1 MKKDKD
7 NIKKVNT
14 NKKNKFLYFD
24 WIILVF
30 FVLSILSNI
39 VLFWTRPELMNFV
52 VTHLFQI
59 FQLIFVIYFT
69 VRITKF
75 SLSDKTTE
83 NQKSIAKTA
92 IRQIR
97 NTQTMTENLKEIVN
111 SKKDSFRENKM
122 VVTLEEINNHLNSL
136 SINLT
141 VSESAFKDILG
152 EEFKEEHLIWAQ
164 INQKINLLNEKR
176 KEENSL
182 RERKE
187 EEDKVHQ
194 SELQKEINELRNRI
208 STDISSLPITG
219 YTSSYTHP
227 NILGITPLLNLSNIV
242 KASTGKF
249 MRGIWNPATPS
260 EEEKVIVEETEEKGQ
275 EEDREQEQKKKTTK
289 KTKK

>member
-7 NIKKVNT
+7 SIKKVNT
-14 NKKNKFLYFD
+14 YKKMKFLYFD
-24 WIILVF
+24 GIIFVF

-52 VTHLFQI
+52 VTHLFQL
-59 FQLIFVIYFT
+59 FHLIFAIYFT
-69 VRITKF
+69 VRITTF
-75 SLSDKTTE
+75 SLSDKTIE
-83 NQKSIAKTA
+83 NQKTIAKTA

-97 NTQTMTENLKEIVN
+97 NTQTMTENLKEIVS

-164 INQKINLLNEKR
+164 INHRITLLNEKR

-182 RERKE
+182 REKKE

-208 STDISSLPITG
+208 STDISSLPLTG
-219 YTSSYTHP
+219 AVRFTSPDPSSWTRFSD
-227 NILGITPLLNLSNIV
+227 LSNIV
-242 KASTGKF
+242 KTSTDNF
-249 MRGIWNPATPS
+249 MHGIWNLATPS
-260 EEEKVIVEETEEKGQ
+260 EEEKVISEETEEKGQ
-275 EEDREQEQKKKTTK
+275 EEDKEQEQKKKKTK

>member
-1 MKKDKD
+1 MKKNKD

-14 NKKNKFLYFD
+14 SKKKKFLYFD
-24 WIILVF
+24 WIIFVF

-52 VTHLFQI
+52 VTHLFQL
-59 FQLIFVIYFT
+59 FHLIFAIYFT
-69 VRITKF
+69 VRITTF
-75 SLSDKTTE
+75 SLSDKTIE
-83 NQKSIAKTA
+83 NKKTIAKTA

-97 NTQTMTENLKEIVN
+97 NTQTMTENLKEIVS
-111 SKKDSFRENKM
+111 SKKDSFRENKV

-164 INQKINLLNEKR
+164 INQKINLLSEKR

-182 RERKE
+182 REKKE

-219 YTSSYTHP
+219 SISSFTTP
-227 NILGITPLLNLSNIV
+227 NIFGYKPLPDISTFV
-242 KASTGKF
+242 KTSADKF
-249 MRGIWNPATPS
+249 MSGIWNLGAPS
-260 EEEKVIVEETEEKGQ
+260 EEEKVISEETEEKGQ
-275 EEDREQEQKKKTTK
+275 EEDKEQEQKKKKTK

>member
-24 WIILVF
+24 GIIFVF

-52 VTHLFQI
+52 VTHLFQL
-59 FQLIFVIYFT
+59 FHLIFAIYFT
-69 VRITKF
+69 VRITTF
-75 SLSDKTTE
+75 SLSDKTIE
-83 NQKSIAKTA
+83 NQKTIAKTA

-97 NTQTMTENLKEIVN
+97 NTQTMTENLKEIVS
-111 SKKDSFRENKM
+111 SKKDSFRENKV

-164 INQKINLLNEKR
+164 INQRINLLNEKR

-182 RERKE
+182 REKKE

-219 YTSSYTHP
+219 YTSGYTHP
-227 NILGITPLLNLSNIV
+227 NILGTTPLINLSNIV
-242 KASTGKF
+242 KTSTDNL
-249 MRGIWNPATPS
+249 MHGIWNLATPS
-260 EEEKVIVEETEEKGQ
+260 EEEKVISEETEEKGQ
-275 EEDREQEQKKKTTK
+275 EEDKEQEQKKKTTK

>member
-14 NKKNKFLYFD
+14 YKKMKFLYFD
-24 WIILVF
+24 GIIFVF

-52 VTHLFQI
+52 VTHLFQL

-69 VRITKF
+69 VRITTF

-97 NTQTMTENLKEIVN
+97 NTQTMTENLKKIVS

-164 INQKINLLNEKR
+164 IKDSVGLLNEKA
-176 KEENSL
+176 KEERNL
-182 RERKE
+182 RKKKE
-187 EEDKVHQ
+187 KEDKARL
-194 SELQKEINELRNRI
+194 SELKNEIKELNNRI

-219 YTSSYTHP
+219 SISSFTTP
-227 NILGITPLLNLSNIV
+227 NILGYTPLPDLSNIV
-242 KASTGKF
+242 KASADKF
-249 MRGIWNPATPS
+249 MHGIWNLATPS
-260 EEEKVIVEETEEKGQ
+260 KEEKVISEETEEIEQK
-275 EEDREQEQKKKTTK
+275 EDKEQKQKKKTTK